1 MQKTEFLALMDEL
14 FEVDPGTVADD
25 TVLKDV
31 PSWSSL
37 TFVGLIAVIDEE
49 YGVSMPPNAIL
60 NCQTAGDLAAQ
71 VAARLPQRAAA

>member
-1 MQKTEFLALMDEL
+1 MQKTDFLALMDEL
-14 FEVDPGTVADD
+14 FEVDPGTIAAD
-25 TVLKDV
+25 TVLQDV

-49 YGVSMPPNAIL
+49 YGISMPPNAIL
-60 NCQTAGDLAAQ
+60 SCRTAGDLANQ